1 MNPRPVNPRPMNPR
15 PMNPR
20 PTNPVPMNPVPMNS
34 GSMNPVPAAPA
45 RRPRPGA
52 AGFALAGGFVLPPV
66 VVAALALAAAPAP
79 ASAAASPIA
88 SPVSSPAASPA
99 ASPTASAG
107 ARPQPRGAV
116 ELSGSGSATRRITLD
131 AGLWTVEMRVRNN
144 FDRSFGTPV
153 EDNFVVEVESTS
165 AAGGAE
171 LLANEIAGAWSA
183 SATLRVGGGGF
194 AMLPAGRQILSVDAS
209 GDWEITLRPESR
221 RSPASDPA
229 ASPDAS
235 GRLRLSG
242 SGTATRRIRLDS
254 GLWTVAL
261 QVSGNLDRTF
271 GSAIE
276 DNFIVEIESA
286 AGEGAATLANE
297 IASRW
302 TGSETLRVG
311 RGFLALT
318 PGVQVVSVDATGA
331 WQLVFQRE

>member
-1 MNPRPVNPRPMNPR
+1 MTRLPLRPGRLNSRPPR
-15 PMNPR
+15 
-20 PTNPVPMNPVPMNS
+20 TT
-34 GSMNPVPAAPA
+34 PAAPA
-45 RRPRPGA
+45 LRGSPGA
-52 AGFALAGGFVLPPV
+52 HAFALPAAAF
-66 VVAALALAAAPAP
+66 AALAMAAAPAP
-79 ASAAASPIA
+79 ASAAASRITSPFGSPIASPIA
-88 SPVSSPAASPA
+88 SPVAAPF
-99 ASPTASAG
+99 ASAG

-116 ELSGSGSATRRITLD
+116 ELSGSGSATRRVTLD

-144 FDRSFGTPV
+144 FDRSFGTAV

-171 LLANEIAGAWSA
+171 LLANEIVGAWSA

-194 AMLPAGRQILSVDAS
+194 ATLPAGRQILSVDAS

-221 RSPASDPA
+221 PAPGASTSPAAPA

-242 SGTATRRIRLDS
+242 QGTATRRVRLDP

-261 QVSGNLDRTF
+261 RVSGNLDRTF

-276 DNFIVEIESA
+276 DNFIVGIESV
-286 AGEGAATLANE
+286 AGDASAVLANE

-311 RGFLALT
+311 RGFLALA

-331 WQLVFQRE
+331 WELVFQRE

>member
-1 MNPRPVNPRPMNPR
+1 MTPCPVTRYPVTRCPVGPRPSNA
-15 PMNPR
+15 
-20 PTNPVPMNPVPMNS
+20 
-34 GSMNPVPAAPA
+34 VPAAPA
-45 RRPRPGA
+45 FRRGRGA
-52 AGFALAGGFVLPPV
+52 SAFALPAAAA
-66 VVAALALAAAPAP
+66 AALALAAAPTPAFAAVP
-79 ASAAASPIA
+79 ASAAPIA
-88 SPVSSPAASPA
+88 SPVAFPVSSPVSSRVSPPVA
-99 ASPTASAG
+99 
-107 ARPQPRGAV
+107 PQPRGAL

-131 AGLWTVEMRVRNN
+131 AGLWTVEMRVRDN
-144 FDRSFGTPV
+144 FDRSFGTAV

-194 AMLPAGRQILSVDAS
+194 AALPAGRQILSVDAS

-221 RSPASDPA
+221 RAAGAPTPAS
-229 ASPDAS
+229 SPDAS

-242 SGTATRRIRLDS
+242 RGTATRRIRLDS

-276 DNFIVEIESA
+276 DNFIVSIESA
-286 AGEGAATLANE
+286 AGDASAVLANE
-297 IASRW
+297 IAARW

-311 RGFLALT
+311 RGFLALA

-331 WQLVFQRE
+331 WELVFQRE

>member
-1 MNPRPVNPRPMNPR
+1 MTRRPATPCLVTRCPVTPCPVGPRPSNA
-15 PMNPR
+15 
-20 PTNPVPMNPVPMNS
+20 
-34 GSMNPVPAAPA
+34 VPAAPA
-45 RRPRPGA
+45 FRRGRGA
-52 AGFALAGGFVLPPV
+52 SAFALPAAA
-66 VVAALALAAAPAP
+66 VAALALAAILAPAFAAVP
-79 ASAAASPIA
+79 ASASPISSPISSPIA
-88 SPVSSPAASPA
+88 SPVSSPVSSPLS
-99 ASPTASAG
+99 SPVAP
-107 ARPQPRGAV
+107 PQPRGAL

-131 AGLWTVEMRVRNN
+131 AGLWTVEMRVRDN
-144 FDRSFGTPV
+144 FDRSFGTAV

-194 AMLPAGRQILSVDAS
+194 AALPAGRQILSVDAS

-221 RSPASDPA
+221 RAAGASTPAS
-229 ASPDAS
+229 SPDAS

-242 SGTATRRIRLDS
+242 RGTATRRIRLDS

-276 DNFIVEIESA
+276 DNFIVSIESA
-286 AGEGAATLANE
+286 DGDASAVLANE
-297 IASRW
+297 IAARW

-331 WQLVFQRE
+331 WELVFQRE

>member
-1 MNPRPVNPRPMNPR
+1 MTSLPRRPRRLNSRPPR
-15 PMNPR
+15 
-20 PTNPVPMNPVPMNS
+20 TT
-34 GSMNPVPAAPA
+34 PAAPA
-45 RRPRPGA
+45 FRRSPGA
-52 AGFALAGGFVLPPV
+52 TAFALPAAA
-66 VVAALALAAAPAP
+66 VAALALAAIPAP

-88 SPVSSPAASPA
+88 SPVAAPV
-99 ASPTASAG
+99 ASAG

-116 ELSGSGSATRRITLD
+116 ELSGSGSATRRVTLD

-144 FDRSFGTPV
+144 FDRSFGTAV

-171 LLANEIAGAWSA
+171 LLANEIVGAWSA

-194 AMLPAGRQILSVDAS
+194 ATLPAGRQILSVDAS
-209 GDWEITLRPESR
+209 GDWEITLRPESGGAAGA
-221 RSPASDPA
+221 STPPAARA

-235 GRLRLSG
+235 GLLRLSG
-242 SGTATRRIRLDS
+242 QGTATRRVRLDP

-261 QVSGNLDRTF
+261 RVSGNLDRTF

-276 DNFIVEIESA
+276 DNFIVGIESV
-286 AGEGAATLANE
+286 AGDASAVLANE

-331 WQLVFQRE
+331 WELVFQRE

>member
-1 MNPRPVNPRPMNPR
+1 MTSLPRRARRLNSRPPR
-15 PMNPR
+15 
-20 PTNPVPMNPVPMNS
+20 TT
-34 GSMNPVPAAPA
+34 PAAPA
-45 RRPRPGA
+45 FRRSPGA
-52 AGFALAGGFVLPPV
+52 TAFALPAAAF
-66 VVAALALAAAPAP
+66 AALALAAVPAP
-79 ASAAASPIA
+79 ASAAASPITSPFGSPIA
-88 SPVSSPAASPA
+88 SPVAAPV
-99 ASPTASAG
+99 ASAG

-116 ELSGSGSATRRITLD
+116 ELSGSGSATRRVTLD

-144 FDRSFGTPV
+144 FDRSFGTAV

-171 LLANEIAGAWSA
+171 LLANEIVGAWSA

-194 AMLPAGRQILSVDAS
+194 ATLPAGRQILSVDAS
-209 GDWEITLRPESR
+209 GDWEITLRPESGGAAGA
-221 RSPASDPA
+221 STPPAARA

-242 SGTATRRIRLDS
+242 RGTATRRVRLDP

-261 QVSGNLDRTF
+261 RVSGNLDRTF

-276 DNFIVEIESA
+276 DNFIVGIESV
-286 AGEGAATLANE
+286 AGDASAVLANE

-318 PGVQVVSVDATGA
+318 PGVQVVSVDATGS
-331 WQLVFQRE
+331 WELVFQRE

>member
-1 MNPRPVNPRPMNPR
+1 MTAGPGDPVSAPRPRPRASALPPIVL
-15 PMNPR
+15 PIVLPITL
-20 PTNPVPMNPVPMNS
+20 PIVLPITLSAALASALPPS
-34 GSMNPVPAAPA
+34 AAPA
-45 RRPRPGA
+45 A
-52 AGFALAGGFVLPPV
+52 
-66 VVAALALAAAPAP
+66 
-79 ASAAASPIA
+79 
-88 SPVSSPAASPA
+88 
-99 ASPTASAG
+99 ASAG
-107 ARPQPRGAV
+107 LPPQPAAVV
-116 ELSGSGSATRRITLD
+116 ELSGSGSATRRVTLD

-144 FDRSFGTPV
+144 FDRSFGTAV

-183 SATLRVGGGGF
+183 SATLRVGGGF
-194 AMLPAGRQILSVDAS
+194 AALPAGRQILSVDAS

-221 RSPASDPA
+221 RAPSSTPA

-242 SGTATRRIRLDS
+242 RGTATRRIRLDS

-261 QVSGNLDRTF
+261 RVSENLDRTF

-276 DNFIVEIESA
+276 DNFIVSIESV
-286 AGEGAATLANE
+286 AGEGAAILANE

-311 RGFLALT
+311 RGFLALP
-318 PGVQVVSVDATGA
+318 PGVQVVSVDASGA
-331 WQLVFQRE
+331 WELVFQRE

>member
-1 MNPRPVNPRPMNPR
+1 MTRCPTTPCPVSPRPSNA
-15 PMNPR
+15 
-20 PTNPVPMNPVPMNS
+20 VP
-34 GSMNPVPAAPA
+34 GVPAF
-45 RRPRPGA
+45 RRGRGA
-52 AGFALAGGFVLPPV
+52 SAFALPAAA
-66 VVAALALAAAPAP
+66 VAALALAAIPAP
-79 ASAAASPIA
+79 AFAAVPASASPIA
-88 SPVSSPAASPA
+88 SPVSSPVSPPA
-99 ASPTASAG
+99 AP
-107 ARPQPRGAV
+107 PQPRGAL

-131 AGLWTVEMRVRNN
+131 AGLWTVEMRVRDN
-144 FDRSFGTPV
+144 FDRSFGTAV

-194 AMLPAGRQILSVDAS
+194 AALPAGRQILSVDAS

-221 RSPASDPA
+221 RAAGASTPAS
-229 ASPDAS
+229 SPDAS
-235 GRLRLSG
+235 GRLNLSG
-242 SGTATRRIRLDS
+242 RGTATRRIRLDS

-276 DNFIVEIESA
+276 DNFIVSIESA
-286 AGEGAATLANE
+286 DGDASAVLANE
-297 IASRW
+297 IAARW

-331 WQLVFQRE
+331 WELVFQRE

>member
-1 MNPRPVNPRPMNPR
+1 MTPCPVSPRPSNA
-15 PMNPR
+15 
-20 PTNPVPMNPVPMNS
+20 VP
-34 GSMNPVPAAPA
+34 GVPAFRRGRGASAFARPA
-45 RRPRPGA
+45 A
-52 AGFALAGGFVLPPV
+52 A
-66 VVAALALAAAPAP
+66 VAALALAAFLAPAFAAVP
-79 ASAAASPIA
+79 ASAYPIA
-88 SPVSSPAASPA
+88 SPVSSPVSSPVA
-99 ASPTASAG
+99 PT
-107 ARPQPRGAV
+107 QPRGAL

-131 AGLWTVEMRVRNN
+131 AGLWTVEMRVRDN
-144 FDRSFGTPV
+144 FDRSFGTAV

-194 AMLPAGRQILSVDAS
+194 AALPAGRQILSVDAS

-221 RSPASDPA
+221 RAAGASTPAS
-229 ASPDAS
+229 SPDAS

-242 SGTATRRIRLDS
+242 RGTATRRIRLES

-276 DNFIVEIESA
+276 DNFIVSIESA
-286 AGEGAATLANE
+286 DGDASAVLANE
-297 IASRW
+297 IAARW

-318 PGVQVVSVDATGA
+318 PGVQVVSVDATGSWELA
-331 WQLVFQRE
+331 FQRE

>member
-1 MNPRPVNPRPMNPR
+1 MTRCPVSPRPSNAV
-15 PMNPR
+15 
-20 PTNPVPMNPVPMNS
+20 S
-34 GSMNPVPAAPA
+34 AAPA
-45 RRPRPGA
+45 FRRGRGASAFARPA
-52 AGFALAGGFVLPPV
+52 AA
-66 VVAALALAAAPAP
+66 VAALALAAFLAPAFAAVP
-79 ASAAASPIA
+79 APASPIA
-88 SPVSSPAASPA
+88 SPVAFPVSSPVSSPVA
-99 ASPTASAG
+99 P
-107 ARPQPRGAV
+107 PQPRGAL

-131 AGLWTVEMRVRNN
+131 AGLWTVEMRVRDN
-144 FDRSFGTPV
+144 FDRSFGTAV

-194 AMLPAGRQILSVDAS
+194 AALPAGRQILSVDAS

-221 RSPASDPA
+221 RAAGASTPAS
-229 ASPDAS
+229 SPDAS
-235 GRLRLSG
+235 GRLNLSG
-242 SGTATRRIRLDS
+242 RGTATRRIRLES

-276 DNFIVEIESA
+276 DNFIVSIESA
-286 AGEGAATLANE
+286 DGDASAVLANE
-297 IASRW
+297 IAARW

-318 PGVQVVSVDATGA
+318 PGVQVVSVDATGS
-331 WQLVFQRE
+331 WELVFQRE

>member
-1 MNPRPVNPRPMNPR
+1 MFAL
-15 PMNPR
+15 
-20 PTNPVPMNPVPMNS
+20 
-34 GSMNPVPAAPA
+34 PAAA
-45 RRPRPGA
+45 
-52 AGFALAGGFVLPPV
+52 
-66 VVAALALAAAPAP
+66 VAALALAAAPAP
-79 ASAAASPIA
+79 ASAAASPITSPFGSPIA
-88 SPVSSPAASPA
+88 SPVAAPVASRA
-99 ASPTASAG
+99 AP
-107 ARPQPRGAV
+107 PQPRGAV

-144 FDRSFGTPV
+144 FDRSFGTAV

-171 LLANEIAGAWSA
+171 LLANEIVGAWSA

-194 AMLPAGRQILSVDAS
+194 ATLPAGRQILSVDAS
-209 GDWEITLRPESR
+209 GDWEITLRPESGGAGA
-221 RSPASDPA
+221 SAPPAARA

-242 SGTATRRIRLDS
+242 RGTATRRVRLDP

-261 QVSGNLDRTF
+261 RVSGNLDRTF

-276 DNFIVEIESA
+276 DNFIVGIESVTGDA
-286 AGEGAATLANE
+286 SAVLANE

-331 WQLVFQRE
+331 WELVFQRE

>member
-1 MNPRPVNPRPMNPR
+1 MTRRPTTPCLVTRCPVTPCPVGPRPSNA
-15 PMNPR
+15 
-20 PTNPVPMNPVPMNS
+20 
-34 GSMNPVPAAPA
+34 VPAAPA
-45 RRPRPGA
+45 FRRGRGASAFARPA
-52 AGFALAGGFVLPPV
+52 AA
-66 VVAALALAAAPAP
+66 VAALALAAILAPAFAAVP
-79 ASAAASPIA
+79 ASAAPIA
-88 SPVSSPAASPA
+88 SPVAFPVSSPVSSRVSPPVA
-99 ASPTASAG
+99 
-107 ARPQPRGAV
+107 PQPRGAL

-131 AGLWTVEMRVRNN
+131 AGLWTVEMRVRDN
-144 FDRSFGTPV
+144 FDRSFGTAV

-194 AMLPAGRQILSVDAS
+194 AALPAGRQILSVDAS

-221 RSPASDPA
+221 RAAGASTPAS
-229 ASPDAS
+229 SPDAS
-235 GRLRLSG
+235 GRLNLSG
-242 SGTATRRIRLDS
+242 RGTATRRIRLDS

-276 DNFIVEIESA
+276 DNFIVSIESA
-286 AGEGAATLANE
+286 DGDASAILANE
-297 IASRW
+297 IAARW

-331 WQLVFQRE
+331 WELVFQRE